1 MLEVTRNS
9 GVVGSHVK
17 KLQCEGWVMVGLAI
31 SYSLYQ
37 AVSSYACQYACTG
50 YFSPHNFLTLSIL
63 ELSHRAPILP
73 CEKCGRCLP
82 SETFSLILSAT
93 SFESHLLRKD
103 LWIWFFRCHT
113 GTDRKEEGH
122 WCLSVENRPI
132 IDGRSGVGPRH
143 FCSSWGCY
151 FRCENHSLLLPPGS
165 LFLFSFHST
174 EWLTPT
180 VSFPLY

>member
-93 SFESHLLRKD
+93 SFKSHLLNPITKELAQYVLTD
-103 LWIWFFRCHT
+103 KWILAQKLRIP
-113 GTDRKEEGH
+113 K
-122 WCLSVENRPI
+122 I
-132 IDGRSGVGPRH
+132 
-143 FCSSWGCY
+143 
-151 FRCENHSLLLPPGS
+151 
-165 LFLFSFHST
+165 
-174 EWLTPT
+174 
-180 VSFPLY
+180 

>member
-9 GVVGSHVK
+9 GVVGSRMK
-17 KLQCEGWVMVGLAI
+17 KLQCEGRVMVVLWSANY
-31 SYSLYQ
+31 YSLYQ
-37 AVSSYACQYACTG
+37 AVSSYGCQCACTG

-93 SFESHLLRKD
+93 CFKFHLLRKD

-132 IDGRSGVGPRH
+132 IDGRSGVGPGH
-143 FCSSWGCY
+143 FCSSWEYY
-151 FRCENHSLLLPPGS
+151 FKENCSS
-165 LFLFSFHST
+165 
-174 EWLTPT
+174 WLKIFTHKT
-180 VSFPLY
+180 